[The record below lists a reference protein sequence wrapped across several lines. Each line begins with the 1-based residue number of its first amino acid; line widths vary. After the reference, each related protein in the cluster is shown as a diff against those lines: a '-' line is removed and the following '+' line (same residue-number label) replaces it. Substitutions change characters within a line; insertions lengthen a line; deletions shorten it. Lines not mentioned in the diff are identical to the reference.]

1 LLNEKDLVD
10 KIFLDLQSHLI
21 LCEKNSGIW
30 SVEYLNDIVFGQ
42 ERFDIGSNYNTSTG
56 EFTAPVAGYYHL
68 YAQVYRQNG
77 SDDSFWGFYLDTGSG
92 YTQISE
98 SRIKTAGA
106 AGYSTLQSSL
116 YWYMSSGHKIK
127 CRVPG
132 SSGDI
137 HCNNT
142 LSYFCGNLVG

>member
-1 LLNEKDLVD
+1 M
-10 KIFLDLQSHLI
+10 
-21 LCEKNSGIW
+21 
-30 SVEYLNDIVFGQ
+30 
-42 ERFDIGSNYNTSTG
+42 
-56 EFTAPVAGYYHL
+56 

-77 SDDSFWGFYLDTGSG
+77 SDDSFWGFFLDTGGG
-92 YTQISE
+92 YSQISE
-98 SRIKTAGA
+98 ARIENDYGGDSGR
-106 AGYSTLQSSL
+106 GYSTLQSSI
-116 YWYMSSGHKIK
+116 YWYMTAGHKIK